1 MNALQ
6 AERHP
11 VDRLAEEFVERYR
24 CGERPAISEYTEKYP
39 ELAGELQEILAALVL
54 IEEHGRAKVEPGL
67 DSESQSQS
75 DSPAPVQLG
84 DYRVL
89 REIGR
94 GGMGVVYE
102 AVQESLGRH
111 VALKVLPSHAL
122 LDGVRL
128 KRFQH
133 EAQAA
138 ARLHH
143 TNIVPIFGV
152 GTVEGIHFYA
162 MQFIQGR
169 GLDEVINELRQ
180 LKRSDGRGKLP
191 SAEDGN
197 GSVNPSATS
206 TRANLSTISDTPR
219 FYRSVATLGAQ
230 VAEALDHAHRQ
241 GVMHRDIK
249 PSNLLLDA
257 AGMVWITDFG
267 LAKAEG
273 TEELTH
279 SGDLVG
285 TLRYMAPEQLHGRG
299 DGR

>member
-1 MNALQ
+1 MSALQ
-6 AERHP
+6 VERHP

-24 CGERPAISEYTEKYP
+24 RGERPAISEYTEKYP
-39 ELAGELQEILAALVL
+39 ELAGELQEIVAALVL
-54 IEEHGRAKVEPGL
+54 IEEHGRAQVKPG
-67 DSESQSQS
+67 SNAESQAQS

-94 GGMGVVYE
+94 CGMGVVYE

-152 GTVEGIHFYA
+152 GTAEGVYFYA

-169 GLDEVINELRQ
+169 GLDEVIEELRE
-180 LKRSDGRGKLP
+180 LKRADREG
-191 SAEDGN
+191 SAPATGDN
-197 GSVNPSATS
+197 G
-206 TRANLSTISDTPR
+206 
-219 FYRSVATLGAQ
+219 
-230 VAEALDHAHRQ
+230 
-241 GVMHRDIK
+241 
-249 PSNLLLDA
+249 DA
-257 AGMVWITDFG
+257 
-267 LAKAEG
+267 
-273 TEELTH
+273 
-279 SGDLVG
+279 
-285 TLRYMAPEQLHGRG
+285 
-299 DGR
+299 

>member
-152 GTVEGIHFYA
+152 GTVEGVHFYA

-169 GLDEVINELRQ
+169 GLDEVISELRQ
-180 LKRSDGRGKLP
+180 LRRAERSGQPLTVIEGDGTPDRSLP
-191 SAEDGN
+191 
-197 GSVNPSATS
+197 TS
-206 TRANLSTISDTPR
+206 SGNLSSISDTPR
-219 FYRSVATLGAQ
+219 FYRSVAMLGAQ
-230 VAEALDHAHRQ
+230 VGEALDHAHRH

-257 AGMVWITDFG
+257 AGSV
-267 LAKAEG
+267 
-273 TEELTH
+273 
-279 SGDLVG
+279 
-285 TLRYMAPEQLHGRG
+285 
-299 DGR
+299 